1 MHWTRKIS
9 VDPSLLAASSGRTIL
24 VHTCILTCF
33 SSSFHSTSLTFYF
46 RIEILES
53 SNPTAV
59 PYIPEGYSEKEWQ
72 AEHEAELAE
81 LQSRKEE
88 YIGHRGASAQP
99 VRHFSEDIDRN
110 VHVHFHK
117 PDSSSGDS
125 SDREETILQKMR
137 RRWGRDDGDDDVLI
151 P

>member
-1 MHWTRKIS
+1 MHSNLLLVFLPFNFTYFLLSNRKYSNHQI
-9 VDPSLLAASSGRTIL
+9 
-24 VHTCILTCF
+24 
-33 SSSFHSTSLTFYF
+33 
-46 RIEILES
+46 
-53 SNPTAV
+53 NPTAV

-117 PDSSSGDS
+117 PDSNSGDS

-137 RRWGRDDGDDDVLI
+137 RRWGRDDGDDDDVLI

>member
-1 MHWTRKIS
+1 MNQSK
-9 VDPSLLAASSGRTIL
+9 
-24 VHTCILTCF
+24 F
-33 SSSFHSTSLTFYF
+33 
-46 RIEILES
+46 ES

-99 VRHFSEDIDRN
+99 VRHFSEDIDQN

-117 PDSSSGDS
+117 PGSSSDG

-137 RRWGRDDGDDDVLI
+137 RQWGRDDGDEDVLV

>member
-1 MHWTRKIS
+1 MHSNLLLVFLPFNFTYFLLSNRKYSNHQI
-9 VDPSLLAASSGRTIL
+9 
-24 VHTCILTCF
+24 
-33 SSSFHSTSLTFYF
+33 
-46 RIEILES
+46 
-53 SNPTAV
+53 NPTAV

-137 RRWGRDDGDDDVLI
+137 RRWGRDDGDDDDVLI

>member
-1 MHWTRKIS
+1 MKRFA
-9 VDPSLLAASSGRTIL
+9 VLCALATGASSGVVVAFTPSRPAQQQ
-24 VHTCILTCF
+24 V
-33 SSSFHSTSLTFYF
+33 SLSPI
-46 RIEILES
+46 RS
-53 SNPTAV
+53 AV

-117 PDSSSGDS
+117 PDSSSSDS
-125 SDREETILQKMR
+125 SDREETIVQKMR

>member
-1 MHWTRKIS
+1 M
-9 VDPSLLAASSGRTIL
+9 G
-24 VHTCILTCF
+24 
-33 SSSFHSTSLTFYF
+33 
-46 RIEILES
+46 
-53 SNPTAV
+53 
-59 PYIPEGYSEKEWQ
+59 KEWQ

-99 VRHFSEDIDRN
+99 VRHFSEDIDRS

-117 PDSSSGDS
+117 PDSSINSDS

-137 RRWGRDDGDDDVLI
+137 RQWGRDDGDDDALI